1 MCREKIMNIVVWR
14 GRNSVNAMAT
24 KADAV
29 VILSAMKELKL
40 FDEEISEAVVAAKKE
55 KDAERAA
62 RDLPD
67 VAPVAEEAVA
77 E

>member
-1 MCREKIMNIVVWR
+1 MNIVVWR

-40 FDEEISEAVVAAKKE
+40 FDKKVSEAVQLAKKAR
-55 KDAERAA
+55 DAERAQ
-62 RDLPD
+62 RDLPE
-67 VAPVAEEAVA
+67 VAAPVAAVETAA

>member
-1 MCREKIMNIVVWR
+1 MNIVVWR

-40 FDEEISEAVVAAKKE
+40 FDAQVSEVVQLAKKAR
-55 KDAERAA
+55 DAERAQ
-62 RDLPD
+62 RDQPEVVT
-67 VAPVAEEAVA
+67 VAVEAAE
-77 E
+77 

>member
-1 MCREKIMNIVVWR
+1 MNIVVWR

-40 FDEEISEAVVAAKKE
+40 FDAHVSEVVQLAKKAR
-55 KDAERAA
+55 DAERAQ
-62 RDLPD
+62 RDQPE
-67 VAPVAEEAVA
+67 VAAVA
-77 E
+77 VEAAE